1 MYFFMF
7 VNLPWALHTER
18 KLLLMEK
25 NAELDQAASKKEHLK
40 TSVEKKQLSQNMK
53 HFVGIKYFKTNL
65 FNCKT

>member
-40 TSVEKKQLSQNMK
+40 TSVEKKA
-53 HFVGIKYFKTNL
+53 VITKYEALCRNKIL
-65 FNCKT
+65 